1 MIIDVTI
8 KNKKAFLPV
17 PAVIVC
23 GNKDYKINFSFD
35 EEWES
40 RNVKTARFF
49 FNGKYEEVV
58 FTGNIC
64 DVPVLSNTT
73 GVYIGVF
80 SGDIYTTTPAYIPC
94 DKSILCLGG
103 SAHAEPPKDV
113 YNEII
118 ELINELSLEKG
129 KPTNEPPLMDGEA
142 SAGSNIEYAR
152 ADHVHPTDKT
162 RASAEALA
170 EEAARAKAAEEAN
183 ATAIAEEAARAK
195 AAEEAITTAI
205 AEEVA
210 RQDEDISN
218 ATKTANEAKKTADT
232 LDSTIQFALSHSTE
246 TREQLNEEISRS
258 TVKDQALEDALTEFE
273 HKVNAILASDTET
286 LNELQEIV
294 NYIKNNKSL
303 IDAITINKV
312 NVADIVD
319 HLLSL
324 ETAKPLSAN
333 QGRVLKDLID
343 AFKTAY
349 ENKVRELVASDT
361 ANANEI
367 NAERAR
373 AESAE
378 AANADAV
385 KAEETRAKTAEA
397 TLTEEVRT
405 ANEHAQNAVEVATA
419 TLDTASRAKAIAEE
433 TTRLIAE
440 EEARA
445 KAAEEA
451 ITTAIAEEEA
461 RAKAAEEA
469 ITTAIADEVTRA
481 IADEVTRAKAA
492 EEANAKAIV
501 ALEKKH
507 DDDIG
512 NIGEALDELH
522 TYALDLL

>member
-1 MIIDVTI
+1 M
-8 KNKKAFLPV
+8 
-17 PAVIVC
+17 
-23 GNKDYKINFSFD
+23 
-35 EEWES
+35 
-40 RNVKTARFF
+40 
-49 FNGKYEEVV
+49 
-58 FTGNIC
+58 
-64 DVPVLSNTT
+64 
-73 GVYIGVF
+73 
-80 SGDIYTTTPAYIPC
+80 
-94 DKSILCLGG
+94 
-103 SAHAEPPKDV
+103 
-113 YNEII
+113 
-118 ELINELSLEKG
+118 
-129 KPTNEPPLMDGEA
+129 
-142 SAGSNIEYAR
+142 
-152 ADHVHPTDKT
+152 
-162 RASAEALA
+162 
-170 EEAARAKAAEEAN
+170 
-183 ATAIAEEAARAK
+183 
-195 AAEEAITTAI
+195 
-205 AEEVA
+205 
-210 RQDEDISN
+210 
-218 ATKTANEAKKTADT
+218 
-232 LDSTIQFALSHSTE
+232 
-246 TREQLNEEISRS
+246 
-258 TVKDQALEDALTEFE
+258 
-273 HKVNAILASDTET
+273 
-286 LNELQEIV
+286 
-294 NYIKNNKSL
+294 
-303 IDAITINKV
+303 

-451 ITTAIAEEEA
+451 ITTAIA
-461 RAKAAEEA
+461 
-469 ITTAIADEVTRA
+469 DEVTRA